1 MNKILEL
8 STPKGRLKEGQFITY
23 NGDKNVMVYN
33 IIDTETIQAFYPSED
48 GNLIEIKIKDLS
60 Y

>member
-8 STPKGRLKEGQFITY
+8 STPKGRLKEGQFVTY
-23 NGDKNVMVYN
+23 KGDEYVTVYS
-33 IIDTETIQAFYPSED
+33 IVDTETIQAFYPSED
-48 GNLIEIKIKDLS
+48 GRLIEIKIEDLS

>member
-8 STPKGRLKEGQFITY
+8 STPKGRLKEGQFVTY
-23 NGDKNVMVYN
+23 KGDEDVIVYN
-33 IIDTETIQAFYPSED
+33 IVDTETIQAFYPSED
-48 GNLIEIKIKDLS
+48 GSLIEIKIKDLS

>member
-23 NGDKNVMVYN
+23 NGDENVQVYSILN
-33 IIDTETIQAFYPSED
+33 TETIQAFYPSED
-48 GNLIEIKIKDLS
+48 GSLIEIKIDALS

>member
-8 STPKGRLKEGQFITY
+8 STPKGRLKEGQFVTY
-23 NGDKNVMVYN
+23 KGDEDVKVYN
-33 IIDTETIQAFYPSED
+33 IVDTETIQAFYPSED
-48 GNLIEIKIKDLS
+48 GVLIEIKIEDLS